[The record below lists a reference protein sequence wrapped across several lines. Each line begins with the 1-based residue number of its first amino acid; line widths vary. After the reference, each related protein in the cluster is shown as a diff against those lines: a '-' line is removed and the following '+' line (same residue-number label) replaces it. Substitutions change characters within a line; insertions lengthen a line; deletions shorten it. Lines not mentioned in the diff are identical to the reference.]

1 MLGAG
6 IVCVDYILTLKL
18 TVETIVWGLY
28 VIAK

>member
-1 MLGAG
+1 MLEAV

-28 VIAK
+28 VTAK

>member
-6 IVCVDYILTLKL
+6 TLLVDYILTLKL
-18 TVETIVWGLY
+18 TVETIVRGLY